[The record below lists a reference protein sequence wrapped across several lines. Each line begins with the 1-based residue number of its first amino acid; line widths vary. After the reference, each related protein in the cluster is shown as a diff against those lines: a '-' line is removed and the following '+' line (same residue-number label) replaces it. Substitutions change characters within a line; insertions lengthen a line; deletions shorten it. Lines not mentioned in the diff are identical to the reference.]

1 MTDLPLGADGF
12 LRMEAFSDADIDE
25 PEIASVEYA
34 DPEPMSESAWTRA
47 VASAVGG
54 EQASPDDAEPL
65 LEPGDA
71 ALGSDGLEPLDAH
84 DDDLDDGDLDD
95 DLLDGWYPADG
106 ETGADGPDHAAPVDH
121 AGGAGDDAPTG
132 ET

>member
-1 MTDLPLGADGF
+1 MTDLPLGDDGF
-12 LRMEAFSDADIDE
+12 LVMEAFSDADIDD

-34 DPEPMSESAWTRA
+34 DPEPMSESAWARA

-54 EQASPDDAEPL
+54 EQASADDAEPL
-65 LEPGDA
+65 AAPGDA
-71 ALGSDGLEPLDAH
+71 APGLAPLAAH
-84 DDDLDDGDLDD
+84 DDGDLDD

-106 ETGADGPDHAAPVDH
+106 PDHAVPADH
-121 AGGAGDDAPTG
+121 ADAAGDDAPTG

>member
-1 MTDLPLGADGF
+1 MTDLPLGDDGF
-12 LRMEAFSDADIDE
+12 LVMEAFSDADIDD

-34 DPEPMSESAWTRA
+34 DPEPMSESAWARA

-54 EQASPDDAEPL
+54 EQASADDAEPL
-65 LEPGDA
+65 A
-71 ALGSDGLEPLDAH
+71 AH
-84 DDDLDDGDLDD
+84 DDGDLDD

-106 ETGADGPDHAAPVDH
+106 PDDAVPADHADA
-121 AGGAGDDAPTG
+121 AGDDAPTG